1 MTAIETIS
9 EILNNDNLMNAN
21 LKYCLVNESKI
32 PFRFDNE
39 IAKPNKLDDFV
50 NIEDLVDSDLE
61 KYAGLGI
68 SIQASNIC
76 AIDVDKCFSI
86 PFDINSADERAL
98 DIIERFKNVAY
109 IEFSFSGKG
118 LRVFFKQNIIDNY
131 IKKYYIKND
140 NTNIEYYQP
149 TQSFRYVTITGRYII
164 NNPIVSNKD
173 FINIIIDFLETY
185 MKRQTV
191 IKKKINVIENDDRSI
206 EEIMKKVKIHLLQNY
221 NFQEIWFSQ
230 APGSG
235 QNESQLDFFL
245 LSYLF
250 ENIVQDKEKLRLIF
264 EKSPYF
270 KSKDK
275 KHINKWLYN
284 DYRYYNY
291 VYERLGQ

>member
-9 EILNNDNLMNAN
+9 EILNNENLINAN

-32 PFRFDNE
+32 PFRYDNE
-39 IAKPNKLDDFV
+39 CAKPNKLDDFV
-50 NIEDLVDSDLE
+50 NIEDLIDSDLE

-98 DIIERFKNVAY
+98 DIIKRFKNVAY

-149 TQSFRYVTITGRYII
+149 TQSYRYVTITGRYII
-164 NNPIVSNKD
+164 NNPIISNKD
-173 FINIIIDFLETY
+173 FTNIIIDFLETY
-185 MKRQTV
+185 MKRQIVT
-191 IKKKINVIENDDRSI
+191 KKKVNIIENDNRTI
-206 EEIMKKVKIHLLQNY
+206 AEIMKKVKVHLLQNY
-221 NFQEIWFSQ
+221 NFQEVWFSK

-245 LSYLF
+245 LSYLY
-250 ENIVQDKEKLRLIF
+250 ENIVQDKEKLRLTF
-264 EKSPYF
+264 ENSPYF
-270 KSKDK
+270 KSKDR
-275 KHINKWLYN
+275 KHINKWTYN
-284 DYRYYNY
+284 DYRYYEY
-291 VYERLGQ
+291 VYGRIGS

>member
-9 EILNNDNLMNAN
+9 EILNNDNLINAN

-86 PFDINSADERAL
+86 PFDIDSADERAL
-98 DIIERFKNVAY
+98 DIIERFKKVAY

-221 NFQEIWFSQ
+221 NFQEVWFSQ

-275 KHINKWLYN
+275 KHVNKWLYN

-291 VYERLGQ
+291 VYERLG

>member
-86 PFDINSADERAL
+86 PFDIDSADERAL

-191 IKKKINVIENDDRSI
+191 IKKKIKVIENDDRTI

-221 NFQEIWFSQ
+221 NFQEVWFSQ

-291 VYERLGQ
+291 VYERLG